1 MVADQQEVED
11 TLPGLDIA
19 TAFYQKYQPKEIL
32 GRGVSSTVRR
42 AVHKESGQSFAVK
55 IIDVS
60 ADVVD
65 QDGLNLR
72 EQTMREINILRLVA
86 GHENII
92 QLLDVFESVT
102 YIFLVFELCEE
113 GELFDYLNRVVTI
126 SEKKARRIMR
136 QVVEALQHCH
146 ARQVVHRDIK
156 PENILLDTDHNVKL
170 TDFGFAKILRSEE
183 RLYEVGSR
191 CAAGLTVLDRFA
203 APPATWR
210 PSCSG
215 PAWSSRPTATDTA
228 RQTDSIVCKART
240 DMSPLL
246 SVLDELLNVLN
257 TALVSLT

>member
-1 MVADQQEVED
+1 MVADQHEVED

-92 QLLDVFESVT
+92 ELLDVFESVT

-136 QVVEALQHCH
+136 QVLEALQHCH

-183 RLYEVGSR
+183 RLYEV
-191 CAAGLTVLDRFA
+191 
-203 APPATWR
+203 
-210 PSCSG
+210 CSLLHCRG
-215 PAWSSRPTATDTA
+215 PTALYWTGVRHPRLPGA
-228 RQTDSIVCKART
+228 RAAQGRHGRPGGLRRIRPGRLIRSCGRLKRT
-240 DMSPLL
+240 
-246 SVLDELLNVLN
+246 
-257 TALVSLT
+257 